1 MHYPN
6 VHKLAT
12 TSSQQCSKH
21 ACVLTK
27 TRFCTFCAKLHEAR
41 TQQRLLPL
49 LVSMNRLM
57 GGFLVRGGTSEQTV
71 QNLMEKQLAREA
83 AAAVTARAE
92 RIGRTAA
99 KAAARDLLTEDAAG
113 RRARAAAGAQAA
125 MAAAGNML
133 AAAADDEEEDT
144 EEDVEALELSESA
157 LLDRDALDDER
168 EPDENEST
176 IVKPGR
182 KRTVERT
189 NGAVPAT
196 FLDDLLENQ

>member
-49 LVSMNRLM
+49 LVSMNRIM

-133 AAAADDEEEDT
+133 AAAADDEEE
-144 EEDVEALELSESA
+144 ESSSNSNSSGTS
-157 LLDRDALDDER
+157 DG
-168 EPDENEST
+168 ST
-176 IVKPGR
+176 RSTGSTSSSPSVGSR
-182 KRTVERT
+182 GSRSSSRLARSCSSSGTTRLRTTQRR
-189 NGAVPAT
+189 
-196 FLDDLLENQ
+196 